1 MKRKARGRFW
11 SWFLMLLLLVAAG
24 LAGYFLHIKRTDEA
38 SRAEKKEFQ
47 ASKRIP
53 SQAETTPQPVPERP
67 AVKEAVLPKEAEKIR
82 PAVEKDFCTK
92 IEDDVLEFF
101 RYLDK
106 KTYIQGLQAEKGT
119 YDRFK
124 ELLWKLS
131 AQPPIPAGE
140 ALDPSLINRNI
151 FHFFRLLDRDDLR
164 LIKEILTQEAD
175 TLEMNLDIFFRW
187 LMLGERCPDREGV
200 RPSLDVLYQYAGFF
214 LNSIGGRAYLFRRP
228 LDLRLLISYYSLLII
243 HEADKGGKNS
253 YGIDIFPEINALT
266 KEITIYPG
274 FQLQN
279 EYIHQLAMLQNYYL
293 DKR

>member
-11 SWFLMLLLLVAAG
+11 SWFLILLLLVAAG
-24 LAGYFLHIKRTDEA
+24 LAGYFLHIKRPDEA

-53 SQAETTPQPVPERP
+53 GPAEPAPRPEPETP
-67 AVKEAVLPKEAEKIR
+67 AVKETVLPKEAEKIR
-82 PAVEKDFCTK
+82 TPVEKDFCTQ
-92 IEDDVLEFF
+92 IENDVLEFF

-106 KTYIQGLQAEKGT
+106 KTYIQGLQADRGSF
-119 YDRFK
+119 DRFK

-131 AQPPIPAGE
+131 TQPPIPAGE
-140 ALDPSLINRNI
+140 GLDSRLINRNI

-164 LIKEILTQEAD
+164 LIKEILIKEAD
-175 TLEMNLDIFFRW
+175 TLEMNLDIFYRW
-187 LMLGERCPDREGV
+187 LMLGDRCPDREGI
-200 RPSLDVLYQYAGFF
+200 RPSLDVLYQYSGFF
-214 LNSIGGRAYLFRRP
+214 LNTIGGRAYIFRRP
-228 LDLRLLISYYSLLII
+228 LDLRLLISYYSLLIV
-243 HEADKGGKNS
+243 HEADKRGENS

-266 KEITIYPG
+266 KEITIYPD